1 MSTIDT
7 DTQDKSYSKPQRR
20 LQVMCKE
27 FLLFLFLW
35 LAPFARS
42 QNTKRDR
49 PLKASFSSI
58 NMIRAEREREREWHG
73 SNTLYLFG
81 NSSDASWLSFNDSL
95 CMCMCASS
103 LHWAYGELERNVYF

>member
-7 DTQDKSYSKPQRR
+7 DTQDKSYSKPKPQRR

-35 LAPFARS
+35 LAPSARS
-42 QNTKRDR
+42 QNTQRDR

-58 NMIRAEREREREWHG
+58 SVIRVEKDRQIERVTWFQYALPFW
-73 SNTLYLFG
+73 NFQ
-81 NSSDASWLSFNDSL
+81 
-95 CMCMCASS
+95 
-103 LHWAYGELERNVYF
+103 